1 MSKRAAEVEICEL
14 LLDMYWLLY
23 QFAHHLESLK
33 KLMILSFY
41 HFFLCLKVWLQVKD
55 ELYAQDYTEVQ
66 LALTLNL
73 TEVSE

>member
-14 LLDMYWLLY
+14 LLDMYWLLH